1 MEPPPDG
8 NPPIG
13 SQNRMAKLLLRKDMA
28 QELRAIQRAWG
39 GRNEKNLGGLNH
51 WDILDRNDF
60 IYIYNNYVYYYHQLL
75 LLLLLIIIIYY
86 YI

>member
-60 IYIYNNYVYYYHQLL
+60 IYIYIIIMF
-75 LLLLLIIIIYY
+75 IIIINYY
-86 YI
+86 YYYY